1 MPNRAMIPETVAP
14 PLGAYSHAVEIAA
27 GARVMHLAGQVGI
40 AKDGSV
46 PADFRAQA
54 ELAWANCVAILV
66 DNGMTLND
74 VVKINHF
81 ITRPDDIPEYAAIR
95 PGLLGDARPAS
106 TLLVVAGLARPD
118 LLIEVEM
125 IAAKTAG

>member
-1 MPNRAMIPETVAP
+1 MPNRAMIPDTVPP
-14 PLGAYSHAVEIAA
+14 PLGAYSHAVEIPA
-27 GARVMHLAGQVGI
+27 GARVVHLAGQVGI
-40 AKDGSV
+40 AQDGSV
-46 PADFRAQA
+46 PADFKAQA
-54 ELAWANCVAILV
+54 ELAWANCVGILEA
-66 DNGMTLND
+66 NGMTLND

-81 ITRPDDIPEYAAIR
+81 ITRTADIPEYGEIR

-125 IAAKTAG
+125 IAAKEDG